1 MAAKYLIV
9 FLAACSAH
17 VQTVQLVNRTPR
29 AIEEVYIYPTGA
41 VDHGKSRLT
50 LAPNASA
57 SVQVPQ
63 GNIEVMAVSAKMQ
76 LDSHTRDRPSAN
88 VDVELKAPAEVVFY
102 DEGQKPAEVGRPG
115 VFGCS
120 FQLPKSNMPGPVP
133 AEVVGPPKSE

>member
-1 MAAKYLIV
+1 MRTLLLLAV
-9 FLAACSAH
+9 AACSAH

-41 VDHGKSRLT
+41 ADHGKSRLS
-50 LAPNASA
+50 LQPNASA

-63 GNIEVMAVSAKMQ
+63 GNIEVMAVSEKFQ

-88 VDVELKAPAEVVFY
+88 VDVELKAPAQVVFY
-102 DEGQKPAEVGRPG
+102 DDGTKPGELGRPG
-115 VFGCS
+115 VFGCV

-133 AEVVGPPKSE
+133 AEVVGPPKPE